1 MDQEEA
7 PSRDQRTRGDSEN
20 TSSVA
25 DYTESLSVAR
35 ELIEAGIPVFV
46 AKPATDSRRSV
57 GSRRGSQRMRLLV
70 AERVAEDQA

>member
-1 MDQEEA
+1 MEQEEA

-35 ELIEAGIPVFV
+35 DLIEAGIPVFV
-46 AKPATDSRRSV
+46 AKPALD
-57 GSRRGSQRMRLLV
+57 RGGNWMSDGGHNGCGYWLP
-70 AERVAEDQA
+70 